1 MHGSQFFAKIDA
13 RSGFFQMS
21 LAEESRYV
29 TTFITPRGCYMF
41 KRLLFG
47 LSDMSESFQKMME
60 QILFGIDKV
69 EISIDDV
76 IVHAESMHKLIKRLR
91 LVFER
96 FRERNLT
103 LNRSKCEFGLK
114 EITVLA
120 HVMSAEDRMGSS
132 SHCLGSGAFS

>member
-1 MHGSQFFAKIDA
+1 MHGSKFFAKIDA

-29 TTFITPRGCYMF
+29 ATFITPRGCYMF

-69 EISIDDV
+69 EISIAQV
-76 IVHAESMHKLIKRLR
+76 
-91 LVFER
+91 
-96 FRERNLT
+96 N
-103 LNRSKCEFGLK
+103 
-114 EITVLA
+114 
-120 HVMSAEDRMGSS
+120 
-132 SHCLGSGAFS
+132 